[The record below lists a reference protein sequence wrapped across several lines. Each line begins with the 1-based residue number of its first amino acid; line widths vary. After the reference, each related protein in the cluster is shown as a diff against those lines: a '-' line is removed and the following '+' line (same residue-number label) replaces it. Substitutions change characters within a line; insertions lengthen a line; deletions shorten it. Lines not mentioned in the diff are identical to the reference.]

1 MKQTKSRLLSLVITG
16 IGVLVVAAPALADP
30 PPHAPAHG
38 WRAKHDPYYRGYTG
52 AQWQE
57 DYGVRSGR
65 CDTDRILGAVGAV
78 AGAVIGNRT
87 ASPEN
92 RTVATIVGAIIG
104 GVVGAKIGDRIDDR
118 DRACMGQ
125 ALELVPVGSQ
135 VMWRNPGSRID
146 YTMRPIRD
154 VDARCRDYELR
165 TNDGRRRSAETL
177 RACRRDDS
185 SAWVAARR

>member
-1 MKQTKSRLLSLVITG
+1 MKHMKHRVLPLLIAGLGT
-16 IGVLVVAAPALADP
+16 LAVAAPVLADP

-52 AQWQE
+52 TEWRD

-65 CDTDRILGAVGAV
+65 CDTDQILGAVGAV
-78 AGAVIGNRT
+78 TGAVIGNRT

-92 RTVATIVGAIIG
+92 RTVATIIGALIGGIVGAR
-104 GVVGAKIGDRIDDR
+104 IGDRIDDR
-118 DRACMGQ
+118 DRACVGQ

-135 VMWRNPGSRID
+135 VTWRNPDSRID
-146 YTMRPIRD
+146 YTLRPIRD

-165 TNDGRRRSAETL
+165 ASDGSRRSAETL
-177 RACRRDDS
+177 RACRRDES
-185 SAWVAARR
+185 SAWVATRR

>member
-1 MKQTKSRLLSLVITG
+1 MKHSMPCLVPVLLAAFGALTI
-16 IGVLVVAAPALADP
+16 AAPSFADP

-52 AQWQE
+52 VEWQE

-65 CDTDRILGAVGAV
+65 CNSDQILGAVGAV
-78 AGAVIGNRT
+78 TGAVIGNRT
-87 ASPEN
+87 ASPQN

-104 GVVGAKIGDRIDDR
+104 GVVGAKIGDAIDDH
-118 DRACMGQ
+118 DRACVGQ

-135 VMWRNPGSRID
+135 VMWRNPASRVD

-165 TNDGRRRSAETL
+165 TNDGRRRASETL
-177 RACRRDDS
+177 RACRRDNS
-185 SAWVAARR
+185 SDWVAARR